1 MSTEDLNENNNL
13 SSQNQENS
21 ESITNIYNSIDF
33 YYNIKINEKP
43 IFETKIILDFKKNL
57 IHAIVIED
65 ISDKEGKEELI
76 KDLLNNYTK
85 YDWNEASKKLQCNM
99 HACKYNKYCIK
110 CRENYCEKCL
120 DEKGHKDE
128 EDFIKLEFEKDFNI
142 LLNNFLNKTI
152 KEDKI
157 EYKFH
162 NIVLALCNTFQCCPH
177 IENYISLKNAIKL
190 IIEIDNLFYYTK
202 DDSKF
207 EDLNRE
213 LLKEKMIIF
222 EINLE
227 NKLNKKIVY
236 CNCCN
241 SSIQFEFFSENQI
254 KKFCEAKEKIEI
266 NDCQQ
271 YIKTD
276 ILKYFL
282 QNDDEQSP
290 FDYKNMYCILHKK
303 KKFLAYCTDCRKN
316 LCEDC
321 IMQFNEKTHNIKI
334 FEPSSFN
341 IKKFIKYG
349 YKFCRFINA
358 IVNTIKEYPNIY
370 SYKSLESAEKL
381 LTGKNNNLNE
391 EKFEVKDFTVV
402 KEFFLLS
409 KRKNKDNKNYFEN
422 IKTINLDTK
431 NIRSLNY
438 FKNLKYLINLRQ
450 LKLRENGINSIKWLL
465 KCKFLHNLQIL
476 DLGSNNLGD
485 YNIKYFKELF
495 IKEQLCNLEELY
507 LYKNMFQSFTLF
519 DFIQFPKLKILYLG
533 NNLFRNNKNNKVDKD
548 KKYNFSKLKSIGL
561 NGVFRKG
568 NKKEENKE
576 EDTITLLKNMNL
588 VSLNALYLQN
598 NDIDSLTLL
607 NDLKITNNKLL
618 TIYLTNNN
626 LTEIDIDV
634 LLKFE
639 NLEKILVDENK
650 ISEIKNKEKLKE
662 FKRKNKKLV
671 MNLSL
676 NNLDKETKDE
686 LKNISNDFII

>member
-76 KDLLNNYTK
+76 KDLLNNYIK

-207 EDLNRE
+207 EELNRE

-254 KKFCEAKEKIEI
+254 KISGDKANKIF
-266 NDCQQ
+266 DLDYCQK

-276 ILKYFL
+276 KVKNDSRQYLK
-282 QNDDEQSP
+282 SK

-303 KKFLAYCTDCRKN
+303 KIFTSY
-316 LCEDC
+316 CEDC
-321 IMQFNEKTHNIKI
+321 KKHRCKDCNVEFNESSHQIEYFKS
-334 FEPSSFN
+334 PSFN

-381 LTGKNNNLNE
+381 LTGKNNNLN
-391 EKFEVKDFTVV
+391 
-402 KEFFLLS
+402 
-409 KRKNKDNKNYFEN
+409 
-422 IKTINLDTK
+422 
-431 NIRSLNY
+431 
-438 FKNLKYLINLRQ
+438 
-450 LKLRENGINSIKWLL
+450 
-465 KCKFLHNLQIL
+465 
-476 DLGSNNLGD
+476 GD
-485 YNIKYFKELF
+485 KP
-495 IKEQLCNLEELY
+495 IKE
-507 LYKNMFQSFTLF
+507 
-519 DFIQFPKLKILYLG
+519 D
-533 NNLFRNNKNNKVDKD
+533 NNKFRNS
-548 KKYNFSKLKSIGL
+548 KY
-561 NGVFRKG
+561 
-568 NKKEENKE
+568 
-576 EDTITLLKNMNL
+576 
-588 VSLNALYLQN
+588 
-598 NDIDSLTLL
+598 
-607 NDLKITNNKLL
+607 
-618 TIYLTNNN
+618 
-626 LTEIDIDV
+626 
-634 LLKFE
+634 
-639 NLEKILVDENK
+639 
-650 ISEIKNKEKLKE
+650 
-662 FKRKNKKLV
+662 
-671 MNLSL
+671 
-676 NNLDKETKDE
+676 
-686 LKNISNDFII
+686 